1 MALSVAGVRKK
12 CVRTCEQAAV
22 ERRDACQAF
31 RWIARPKECIS
42 GTAVVRQSTSMP
54 PTVSQERASWQGG
67 EQPAPGLHADARCEP
82 ETFSLTPFPPFWVKS
97 SFDRQTF
104 QPLKFLTVDASHFNT

>member
-1 MALSVAGVRKK
+1 MTLTVAGVRKK

-42 GTAVVRQSTSMP
+42 DTAIVPQIITMP
-54 PTVSQERASWQGG
+54 PSVSQERARATQLERMGP
-67 EQPAPGLHADARCEP
+67 QAAGLVFCGKGCFYPPIWKNAD
-82 ETFSLTPFPPFWVKS
+82 F
-97 SFDRQTF
+97 
-104 QPLKFLTVDASHFNT
+104 

>member
-1 MALSVAGVRKK
+1 MGHRLADVGVSGNGTSVSSWRKEKMISPSSDLDARPALLRAKK
-12 CVRTCEQAAV
+12 AAV
-22 ERRDACQAF
+22 QERRDACQAF

-67 EQPAPGLHADARCEP
+67 EQPAPGLHADAR
-82 ETFSLTPFPPFWVKS
+82 
-97 SFDRQTF
+97 
-104 QPLKFLTVDASHFNT
+104 